1 MVTVHTLIDEKER
14 FLNELRHNKNRFRDF
29 LGSMAAHYRQ
39 PISSTASHRISCSF
53 LCLLY

>member
-29 LGSMAAHYRQ
+29 LSW
-39 PISSTASHRISCSF
+39 SSKIVTLVSHKLTMRISPETA
-53 LCLLY
+53 